1 MGFDFGLS
9 SPGTKFKRKYRWV
22 FNIPGISED
31 PISALPPSKAARP
44 SISFKEIEAQHLSE
58 TVYFPGK
65 PDWKPIT
72 ITLYDIVRDNATKH
86 PVFEWL
92 RKYYD
97 PEKGSVLFACEE
109 QIIGKPITLTG
120 SGFKKPEATLQLLG
134 GCGEIIETWKFINV
148 WPQNIEFG
156 DLDMQS
162 SEVLTC
168 DLTLRYDRAYIEYA
182 NNDENLRGDISGR
195 NIPTGIPLPRLNFDY
210 SSS

>member
-1 MGFDFGLS
+1 MTCRNMGFDFGLS
-9 SPGTKFKRKYRWV
+9 SPWTIFKRKYRW
-22 FNIPGISED
+22 FFSIPGISED

-65 PDWKPIT
+65 ADWKPIT
-72 ITLYDIVRDNATKH
+72 ITLYDIAKENTKEH

-92 RKYYD
+92 AKYYD
-97 PEKGSVLFACEE
+97 PKSGSTLFSCD
-109 QIIGKPITLTG
+109 
-120 SGFKKPEATLQLLG
+120 GFKVPEATLELLD
-134 GCGEIIETWKFINV
+134 GCGGTLEKWMFINV

-168 DLTLRYDRAYIEYA
+168 DLTLRYDRAYIEYP
-182 NNDENLRGDISGR
+182 NDDENLRGNINGR
-195 NIPTGIPLPRLNFDY
+195 NIPTGIPRPPLTFDY